1 MPATRTG
8 RAVAL
13 RNSILAQ
20 AWYLVDNQVP
30 PRLEDMLNA
39 WRTEEWD
46 FMADTTL
53 PSSRETHG
61 STRSSL
67 TTNVAHMTLIQDH
80 AEGGKRITDV
90 ESFARALKIRQL
102 RHMAEPRPPP
112 HTNFL
117 LYWLDKYYGHL
128 RQGKRLLTST
138 CDFLHFDPT
147 PAEEKVAPRSWNY
160 VLKSIGTMCTLGLP
174 CVSVLPFLP

>member
-1 MPATRTG
+1 MFGYVYAF
-8 RAVAL
+8 
-13 RNSILAQ
+13 RN
-20 AWYLVDNQVP
+20 N
-30 PRLEDMLNA
+30 
-39 WRTEEWD
+39 
-46 FMADTTL
+46 ADTTL

-147 PAEEKVAPRSWNY
+147 PQDSCTPHVLYPLGETEWEVKDREAHPKASLGRWSLDRRARADVMFETEEY
-160 VLKSIGTMCTLGLP
+160 KSLVESMP
-174 CVSVLPFLP
+174 AR